1 MIISEKS
8 RYLVVPTSA
17 SAEKTKVYLKSGEKL
32 LTDLDARVD
41 FANPET
47 VFYYD
52 ISRFEERAS
61 VSARESLLCRR
72 IL

>member
-1 MIISEKS
+1 MITSEKS

-47 VFYYD
+47 VFY
-52 ISRFEERAS
+52 
-61 VSARESLLCRR
+61 
-72 IL
+72 